1 MKTRR
6 FHSAATSPG
15 IAIGHAHRVL
25 NRGTP
30 SLRTWIKDLDVDLE
44 VGRFRNAIQSSK
56 EQLDKIQAKMCR
68 FQGQDQ
74 IKIIE
79 SYRLFLQDDMLVATT
94 IDHIIKYKIN
104 AEWALDKTL
113 AHLKLSFINVDE
125 EFFKE
130 RQQDIDYVGRRVMD
144 NLIGNPEI
152 SISEIPNKTVI
163 LIAHDISPAE
173 VASLPRDRV
182 QGFVMEMGGETSH
195 SAIISRALEI
205 PSVFGVKRIFEQIED
220 GELVII
226 DGMKGLVIASPYKK
240 ELEQYK
246 SIQGRY
252 AALEKLLLQ
261 DIHLPAKTKDNHRIV
276 VEANMELVEEIDSL
290 LEHGAEGVG
299 LYRTEYLF
307 LNRLDEPS
315 EEEQFEN
322 YIEVLKKFSPKP
334 VTIRTIDLGGDKIP
348 MASQIYDT
356 QSNPALGIRAI
367 RLCLRELPL
376 FKMQL
381 RALFRAS
388 VHGDLRIL
396 LPMISSLDELL
407 IAKRVIDDVK
417 RDLKKRGLPFN
428 ENVPVGIMIE
438 VPSAVFIAD
447 ILAKEADFFSIGTND
462 LIQYG
467 LAIDRVNELVSYLYN
482 PFHPAVLRMIKHTVE
497 AASQEGIKVSL
508 CGEMAGN
515 PISMALLVGMEL
527 DGLSMNAISIPRVK
541 KMLRS
546 ITKKEANELLEEAL
560 KLHTADEVE
569 KLLKERMEGM
579 MPGEVKKLGDLESKK
594 PRKRPSKTP

>member
-15 IAIGHAHRVL
+15 IAIGRAHRVL

-44 VGRFRNAIQSSK
+44 VGRFRDAIQSSK

-79 SYRLFLQDDMLVATT
+79 SYRLFLQDDMLVAAT

-315 EEEQFEN
+315 EEEQLEN

-388 VHGDLRIL
+388 VHGDLKIL

-428 ENVPVGIMIE
+428 EDVPVGIMIE

-497 AASQEGIKVSL
+497 AARQEGIKVSL